1 MNAAEAVRSSLHRY
15 AGFSGRARR
24 SEYWYFALFT
34 LAVSAVAGLVD
45 RAIGSDLETGSGLG
59 IVGLITSLALLVPG
73 LAVFWRRMH
82 DTGRSGAW
90 VLLWF
95 VPIFGWVAAVVLCCL
110 DSEPAHNRFG
120 PSPTPPVHV

>member
-1 MNAAEAVRSSLHRY
+1 MNPVQAVRSCFHRY

-34 LAVSAVAGLVD
+34 LAVSAVAGLAD
-45 RAIGSDLETGSGLG
+45 RAIGSELGTGSGMG
-59 IVGLITSLALLVPG
+59 IVGLVTSLALLLPG

-82 DTGRSGAW
+82 DIDRSGAW

-95 VPIFGWVAAVVLCCL
+95 VPVLGWIPAIVLCCT
-110 DSEPAHNRFG
+110 DSQPGHNRFG
-120 PSPTPPVHV
+120 SSPKVPVHA